1 MTSPL
6 ALVIEDE
13 IDLSDIFSE
22 ALRAAGF
29 EPEVINHGGV
39 AQQRLQELAPEM
51 IVLDL
56 HLPGVDGPHLLEQ
69 IRADARLTNTKVIVT
84 TADHQLAS
92 TLNGKATLVL
102 LKPIS
107 FTQLRDLATRLKDL
121 NLDPD

>member
-1 MTSPL
+1 MPSPL

-22 ALRAAGF
+22 AVRAAGF
-29 EPEVINHGGV
+29 SPQVINHGGV
-39 AQQRLQELAPEM
+39 AQERLKELIPEM
-51 IVLDL
+51 IILDL

-69 IRADARLTNTKVIVT
+69 IRADERLKNTKVIVT

-107 FTQLRDLATRLKDL
+107 FSQLRDLATRLKAL
-121 NLDPD
+121 NLADD